1 MHICCMRI
9 LILLACSL
17 ISLGIYAQG
26 TYLPL
31 NSNSIHLLDRFEIKS
46 GRLATPQ
53 EFSTS
58 NRSHQRN
65 RIAAYVDSF
74 KVTGSNL
81 SARDYFNLD
90 YLQND
95 NFEFSNSQSTI
106 SKRKFLGLFR
116 YKAAGL
122 AHVSE
127 DFKIVMN
134 PITFLQSGY
143 DSRAG
148 KIININN
155 RGIEMRGTIGNKIG
169 FYTSLNDEI
178 ITPNSWTFD
187 FYLANKA
194 IPGAGFLKNT
204 PKDSNITA
212 PINHSIGTGYL
223 VYQPSKYFDVQFGHG
238 KNFLGNGFRTFYM
251 SDFSRDQLFLR
262 VNTRIWRINY
272 TNIWGTLYDWV
283 PPTQRVKPKRH
294 YFATTYANIN
304 LSKSFNIGL
313 FQTISFH
320 RDSSFGS
327 TRYELEYL
335 NPIIFYKPIENGLNS
350 PDKSIIGA
358 DFKWN
363 FLRHIQLY
371 GQFVL
376 SELKVEELF
385 SNRGWFGNKWASQ
398 FGIKYIDA
406 LGIKNLD
413 LQLESNICR
422 PYMYT
427 SFNSKNAY
435 VNFNQNMAHPLGANF
450 HEHVGIIRF
459 QISNRVWLKASA
471 IYAVYGNDTN
481 GSNWGKDIR
490 RSYEDN
496 SLPRLFGNRITQ
508 GVKTDLLIADL
519 LISYMVK
526 HNMFIDLTALY
537 RKTSSDMAIFNTET
551 VFVTATFRWNFG
563 ERRWDF

>member
-1 MHICCMRI
+1 MRI
-9 LILLACSL
+9 ILTIAFAA
-17 ISLGIYAQG
+17 IYVNCLAQG
-26 TYLPL
+26 SYLPL
-31 NSNSIHLLDRFEIKS
+31 NGHSIHLLDRFEIKS

-58 NRSHQRN
+58 NRSFQRN

-74 KVTGSNL
+74 NVTGSNL
-81 SARDYFNLD
+81 SGRDYFNLAF
-90 YLQND
+90 LQYD
-95 NFEFSNSQSTI
+95 NFEFSKSESSY
-106 SKRKFLGLFR
+106 SKRKFLGLFKR
-116 YKAAGL
+116 KSAAL
-122 AHVSE
+122 SLVSK
-127 DFKIVMN
+127 DFNLVAN
-134 PITFLQSGY
+134 PTAFLQMGY
-143 DSRAG
+143 DNRSG
-148 KIININN
+148 KLLSINN
-155 RGIEMRGTIGNKIG
+155 RGIEIRGTIGSKLG

-178 ITPNSWTFD
+178 ITLNSWVFD

-204 PKDSNITA
+204 PVDSVST

-262 VNTRIWRINY
+262 VNTRIWKINY

-294 YFATTYANIN
+294 YYATTYANVN
-304 LSKSFNIGL
+304 VSKSLNIGL

-320 RDSSFGS
+320 RDSTFGS
-327 TRYELEYL
+327 SGYELEYL

-363 FLRHIQLY
+363 FLRHFQLY

-385 SNRGWFGNKWASQ
+385 STRGWFGNKWASQ

-406 LGIKNLD
+406 FGIKNLD
-413 LQLESNICR
+413 LQSETNVCR

-427 SFNSKNAY
+427 SFNPKNAY

-450 HEHVGIIRF
+450 YEQIGIIRF
-459 QISNRVWLKASA
+459 QMSNRVWLKASA

-490 RSYEDN
+490 RSYEDK
-496 SLPRLFGNRITQ
+496 SLPRVFGNRITQ
-508 GVKTDLLIADL
+508 GVKTNLLIADVL
-519 LISYMVK
+519 LSYMIK
-526 HNMFIDLTALY
+526 HNLFLDLSALY
-537 RKTSSDMAIFNTET
+537 RTTKSDMAIFNTET